1 MPNNQALALI
11 RQHKFE
17 DALPLLAADL
27 KAHPQ
32 DAYTA
37 YYLAYAF
44 VGANDP
50 QPALALLT
58 SLLEAH
64 PDLTDARVLLGLARI
79 RCSDFPGATT
89 AYQEVLNKD
98 PQHPAALLGLGMI
111 HYWSRE
117 YPLAE
122 EYLDRALRRNPE
134 ARDALVFKADI
145 RFAEGDAAEAI
156 NLLKEARRVRKP
168 SLPEVQDL
176 ELNERFLR
184 YQASQDPI
192 RRARGGLPPLP
203 GWVMGVVAGGLV
215 VTLLSVIGVPAEWQ
229 GLQAY
234 RDGRARLAAGD
245 YPGCAQIMTVAI
257 GSVPDSPK
265 AWAYAGYCHLMDRD
279 IKAGLEEWNTALSLE
294 PGVQLDRQADQLALV
309 AKVRAAAVQP
319 KVGAH

>member
-1 MPNNQALALI
+1 MPNNQALAFI
-11 RQHKFE
+11 RQQKFE

-32 DAYTA
+32 DPYTA

-58 SLLEAH
+58 ALLDAH

-79 RCSDFPGATT
+79 RSSDFPGATT
-89 AYQEVLNKD
+89 AYQAVLNKD
-98 PQHPAALLGLGMI
+98 PQNPAALLGLGMI

-122 EYLDRALRRNPE
+122 DYLDRALRRNPE

-145 RFAEGDAAEAI
+145 RFAEGDIAEAV
-156 NLLKEARRVRKP
+156 NLLREARRVRRP

-176 ELNERFLR
+176 QLNDRLLR
-184 YQASQDPI
+184 YQAQLEPV
-192 RRARGGLPPLP
+192 RRAHSGLPPMP
-203 GWVMGVVAGGLV
+203 GWVMAVVAASLV
-215 VTLLSVIGVPAEWQ
+215 VTLLSITAIPGEWQ

-234 RDGRARLAAGD
+234 RDGRGRLAQGD
-245 YPGCAQIMTVAI
+245 YPGCAVSMIAAI
-257 GSVPDSPK
+257 GNVAESPK
-265 AWAYAGYCHLMDRD
+265 AWAYAAYCHLLSHDV
-279 IKAGLEEWNTALSLE
+279 KAGLEEWDTALALE
-294 PGVQLDRQADQLALV
+294 PGVQLDSQGDQAALLAR
-309 AKVRAAAVQP
+309 VRAAQAQP
-319 KVGAH
+319 RGAGH

>member
-17 DALPLLAADL
+17 DALPLLATDL

-32 DAYTA
+32 DPYTA

-50 QPALALLT
+50 QPALALLG
-58 SLLEAH
+58 SLLDAH

-89 AYQEVLNKD
+89 AYQTVLSKD

-117 YPLAE
+117 YPMAE

-145 RFAEGDAAEAI
+145 RYAEGDVAEAV

-168 SLPEVQDL
+168 ALPEVQDL
-176 ELNERFLR
+176 ELNERLLR
-184 YQASQDPI
+184 YQAQLEPI

-203 GWVMGVVAGGLV
+203 VWVMGVLAGCLL
-215 VTLLSVIGVPAEWQ
+215 VTLLTVIGIPAEWQ

-234 RDGRARLAAGD
+234 RDGRARLVAGD
-245 YPGCAQIMTVAI
+245 YPGCAASMTAAV

-265 AWAYAGYCHLMDRD
+265 AWAYAAYCHLLDRD
-279 IKAGLEEWNTALSLE
+279 VKAGLAEWSTALALE
-294 PGVQLDRQADQLALV
+294 PGIQLDSRLDQAALLAKLQ
-309 AKVRAAAVQP
+309 AATVQP
-319 KVGAH
+319 KVGPH